1 MFLTAFEDLHR
12 DPQTKKQGENRKEL
26 GVEKQ
31 LQKLLCT
38 TIIPTRKLS
47 KISVLIHKCG
57 MHNDTV
63 HHKNPKYRKNT
74 EINMIRNE
82 VKHIIIIKSLVKM
95 TGKRQMKSSKD
106 IIWKIH

>member
-63 HHKNPKYRKNT
+63 HHKNPKYRKT
-74 EINMIRNE
+74 TIYIEQ
-82 VKHIIIIKSLVKM
+82 VY
-95 TGKRQMKSSKD
+95 TGFRFDRSKAQ
-106 IIWKIH
+106 I